1 MKVKE
6 LVEKLQKLDQE
17 LPLHIQSI
25 AGGNFD
31 VIAVAEEKLDYV
43 ASDSDDVAKAKLI
56 IQ

>member
-17 LPLHIQSI
+17 LPLSVVGV

-31 VIAVAEEKLDYV
+31 VIAVSEEKLDYV